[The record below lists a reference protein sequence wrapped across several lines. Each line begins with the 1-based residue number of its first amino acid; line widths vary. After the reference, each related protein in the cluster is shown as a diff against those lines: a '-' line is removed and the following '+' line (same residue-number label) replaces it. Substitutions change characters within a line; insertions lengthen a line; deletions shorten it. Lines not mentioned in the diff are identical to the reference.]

1 MKISKRENFLLGILI
16 ALLIIFAYYQ
26 FIYTNQVEKLN
37 KKREEKTQIEEKY
50 NGVMKDIGNLDNI
63 EEDLK
68 ALKVSISDKAEK
80 LYPIIM
86 QEKII
91 IEIDKLLN
99 DSKLSGNIAFS
110 PIEVSVVESMKA
122 EEIEK
127 AESSLKELVDEYEG
141 DEASSGK
148 STNNEVD
155 GESTESS
162 SENIATSEQLKIAI
176 NFNGSYENL
185 KNFISAV
192 EKYDR
197 KIVIT
202 NISITAN
209 SQDNLSGVMNLE
221 FHAVPKLSGEDEEYL
236 EWTLKNVYGKDILFS
251 SSEAT
256 GAYSSTIEEQNN
268 EEDLKDFVMMLRT
281 PSSELPTLTM
291 GKAKDDLRESYIYS
305 DNEKTEEVE
314 ITFDEIDG
322 KTYFKYNTSS
332 SYYPKDESSYGKE
345 FTPKSKDIVVE
356 ILSENR
362 NGDSDNSGI
371 KLSII
376 NNTSKNVEVIIEDD
390 DTFNPRVSVISKGNT
405 VNITK
410 K

>member
-141 DEASSGK
+141 DETSSGK

-176 NFNGSYENL
+176 KFNGSYENL

-345 FTPKSKDIVVE
+345 FTPKSKYIVVE

>member
-322 KTYFKYNTSS
+322 KTYFKYNASS

>member
-141 DEASSGK
+141 DETSSGK

-322 KTYFKYNTSS
+322 KTYFKYNASS

-345 FTPKSKDIVVE
+345 FTPKSKYIVVE

>member
-37 KKREEKTQIEEKY
+37 QKREEKAQIEEKY
-50 NGVMKDIGNLDNI
+50 NGVMSDIESLDKI

-68 ALKVSISDKAEK
+68 ALKVSISDKSKK

-110 PIEVSVVESMKA
+110 PIEVAVVESMKA
-122 EEIEK
+122 EEVAK

-141 DEASSGK
+141 NEVSSVDF
-148 STNNEVD
+148 TNNEVD
-155 GESTESS
+155 GSSAEDS
-162 SENIATSEQLKIAI
+162 SENVVTSEQLKIAI

-268 EEDLKDFVMMLRT
+268 EEDLKDFVMMLRS

-305 DNEKTEEVE
+305 DNEKTEYVE

-322 KTYFKYNTSS
+322 KTYFKYKTSS
-332 SYYPKDESSYGKE
+332 SYYPNDTASYGKE
-345 FTPKSKDIVVE
+345 FTPKSNDIIVE

-371 KLSII
+371 KLSVI

-390 DTFNPRVSVISKGNT
+390 DTSNPRVSVTSKGNT

>member
-1 MKISKRENFLLGILI
+1 MKISKREKFLLGILI

-268 EEDLKDFVMMLRT
+268 EEDLKDFVIMLRT

>member
-1 MKISKRENFLLGILI
+1 MKISKREKFLLGILI